1 MDIENSLPAYVMKRV
16 QVYSHT
22 EFPNQ
27 PKTLKQ
33 KVSVYFTEELVFRAV
48 VNVSLSLLDKEQVV
62 KVS

>member
-33 KVSVYFTEELVFRAV
+33 KVSVYFAEEELFNRA
-48 VNVSLSLLDKEQVV
+48 VNVSLLYKERLV